1 MNKLQGQ
8 AFKINSDWLKYIQE
22 HENLLVEN
30 GLLMPRFLAELCE
43 KDVLNILRDFY
54 IKDNA
59 IKKKVCS
66 LAEFF
71 YTLCSNIQ
79 RSRE

>member
-1 MNKLQGQ
+1 
-8 AFKINSDWLKYIQE
+8 
-22 HENLLVEN
+22 
-30 GLLMPRFLAELCE
+30 MPRFLAELCE

-54 IKDNA
+54 IKDDA